1 MAATAP
7 VAGPDGGAGS
17 PLPRPVGAARVRAAL
32 SAAVR
37 RGVILR
43 WLGGTGAVI
52 PVLALAFILVVLLI
66 QAIPAIQVNGLDFFT
81 KSVWNPGSFNST
93 IVSTDGVKH
102 LSGIQFGVLPEI
114 VGTLATSA
122 IALIVGV
129 PISIGAALF
138 IVERLHRRLAAGVGI
153 FLELLAG
160 IPSVVVGLWGALT
173 FGPIIARDIT
183 PVIARNMPDV
193 PVLDFFRGA
202 TGSGAGM
209 LTSGLVLAIM
219 IIPIVA
225 ATARD
230 LIRQV
235 PILPREGAIALGMS
249 DAQTA
254 RKVTLPWVSSGIIGA
269 VVLGLGRALGETMAV
284 AMCCGVTLNAVASNL
299 YGTMTTIAATI
310 VTQLDGALG
319 DGTGFN
325 VRAIAELA
333 LVLMVITLAVNVA
346 ARLLVRKVSGTALP
360 VGRGV

>member
-7 VAGPDGGAGS
+7 VAGPDGGAGA
-17 PLPRPVGAARVRAAL
+17 PLLRRAGGGLRSALRGGGGLKWTGRVGAL
-32 SAAVR
+32 
-37 RGVILR
+37 IP
-43 WLGGTGAVI
+43 LG
-52 PVLALAFILVVLLI
+52 ALAFLLVVLLI
-66 QAIPAIQVNGLDFFT
+66 EAIPAIRYNGLHFFT
-81 KSVWNPGSFNST
+81 KSVWDEGTGYNAV
-93 IVSTDGVKH
+93 IVNTGGVKH
-102 LSGIQFGVLPEI
+102 LSGANYGALAEI
-114 VGTLATSA
+114 VGTLQTSA

-138 IVERLHRRLAAGVGI
+138 IVERLPRRLASGIGV

-160 IPSVVVGLWGALT
+160 IPSVIVGLWGVLT

-193 PVLDFFRGA
+193 PVLNWFRGA
-202 TGSGAGM
+202 TGSGEGL

-225 ATARD
+225 STSRD

-249 DAQTA
+249 DSQCA

-269 VVLGLGRALGETMAV
+269 AVLGLARALGETMAV
-284 AMCCGVTLNAVASNL
+284 AMCCGVALGSVSTNL
-299 YGTMTTIAATI
+299 YGSMTTIAATI
-310 VTQLDGALG
+310 VTSLDSALL
-319 DGTGFN
+319 DGTGFA
-325 VRAIAELA
+325 VRTIAELA
-333 LVLMVITLAVNVA
+333 LVLMVITLVVNVG
-346 ARLLVRKVSGTALP
+346 ARLLVRRVSGTALP